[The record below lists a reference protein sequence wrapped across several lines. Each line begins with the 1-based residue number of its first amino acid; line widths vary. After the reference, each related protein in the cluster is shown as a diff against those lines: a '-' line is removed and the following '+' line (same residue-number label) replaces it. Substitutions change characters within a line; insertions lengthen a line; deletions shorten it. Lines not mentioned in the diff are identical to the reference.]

1 MDVPLLIDAI
11 VRQTTVLIAQ
21 LATAGGT
28 RAPLARTANQV
39 FISLVQELKQQGL
52 GNKVIADMFGL
63 ALRTYHNRVQRL
75 SESAT
80 FHGQSIWEA
89 VFAFVQEHGPVLR
102 ARVLQRFSG
111 DDSALVRAVLTDLVE
126 SQLLTRTGRGDATS
140 YRATTDEDRP
150 RHDPDD
156 QERLAALLWVAIHR
170 FGPIDAQALN
180 ETVPAPKMALEAALA
195 QLVADGRAQISTAEG
210 TARYESSR
218 YLIPVGDQ
226 QGWEAAVFD
235 HYQALVTA
243 ICRKV
248 QSAQRRS
255 SAHDWVGGSTYCF
268 DVSDDHPLHDEVAG
282 FLTRVRAQAV
292 DLRQRVEQH
301 NQAHGAPDE
310 TIRRRFTAYVGQT
323 YVGPEEVED
332 EEHSLET

>member
-39 FISLVQELKQQGL
+39 FTSLVQELKQQGL

-80 FHGQSIWEA
+80 FRGQSIWEA

-140 YRATTDEDRP
+140 YRATTEEDRP
-150 RHDPDD
+150 HQDPDD

-170 FGPIDAQALN
+170 FGPINAQALN
-180 ETVPAPKMALEAALA
+180 ETVPAPKLALEAALA
-195 QLVADGRAQISTAEG
+195 QLVADGRAQVSEAEG
-210 TARYESSR
+210 TARYESSH
-218 YLIPVGDQ
+218 YLIPVGDR

-248 QSAQRRS
+248 QSAQTRS
-255 SAHDWVGGSTYCF
+255 SADDWVGGSTYCF

-282 FLTRVRAQAV
+282 FLKRVRAQAV

-310 TIRRRFTAYVGQT
+310 TKRRRFTAYVGQT
-323 YVGPEEVED
+323 YVSPEEVED
-332 EEHSLET
+332 EEHSSET